1 MSWRAPPGAGDRVRH
16 HLLLGHLLHTRLQVP
31 RRRGADGAAPLR
43 DGEME
48 PRSSRDRAEVTKRWR
63 RDRSLSTRFLAC
75 LPLASRRPAPPPRRA
90 STHRPPSSSTRS
102 TRSPRSGAQRASTA
116 ARRQGASGARPRRVR
131 DMSARR
137 ARGVAP
143 RQVGAARA
151 GAGLGRPRHISA
163 HLGTPRH
170 ISTHLGTPRHTSA
183 HPGTS
188 PHISADHADDSDHR
202 SLMLALCASRW
213 TAWAAAAP
221 RTASA
226 RM

>member
-48 PRSSRDRAEVTKRWR
+48 PRWSRDRAEVKKRWR

-131 DMSARR
+131 DMSTRR

-170 ISTHLGTPRHTSA
+170 ISAHLGT
-183 HPGTS
+183 
-188 PHISADHADDSDHR
+188 
-202 SLMLALCASRW
+202 SRQI
-213 TAWAAAAP
+213 T
-221 RTASA
+221 
-226 RM
+226 RMIQITGV